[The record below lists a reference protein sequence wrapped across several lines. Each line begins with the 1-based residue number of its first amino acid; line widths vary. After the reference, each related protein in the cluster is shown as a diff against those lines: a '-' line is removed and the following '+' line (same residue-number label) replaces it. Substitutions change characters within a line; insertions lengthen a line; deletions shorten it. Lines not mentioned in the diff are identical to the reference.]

1 MKTIGKY
8 QVAEEI
14 GRSAAGVTC
23 RARDPF
29 RNREYV
35 LKILSPLAALS
46 AGSKEQLYR
55 DLSASWELTHRH
67 IAKVHD
73 IGELEGILY
82 IATELLTGSSLM
94 SVLSSGNVP
103 IAEKLTL
110 VAQACEA
117 LACAH
122 SKGIAHGN
130 LKPGNIF
137 VTDTGYATILDFGTG
152 TWQNLLLASGVRLNG
167 LVPNYL
173 APEQI
178 LGEPFDSRSDIFALG
193 VMLYEILAGHYPF
206 QGAPGVI
213 PREIVHAQPE
223 PLRKWN
229 AQIPEDL
236 EEIAFHAIKKDPRER
251 FQSADEFAASL
262 YHVAQRIRT
271 EPSAPAPEIV
281 APPLVEVGVAEQPAA
296 ETIDAAHSEIAPAA
310 PEPAVP
316 AAGGAAIAEVVEPE
330 PIAAQISAAQSGV
343 QQSDSEQLNAPQT
356 TAPSVSAPVEAD
368 PAPVALAEQPA
379 ALPNIAI
386 PAEQPAA
393 RPPIAHPPAPPANIP
408 PAPPRQQTRLAPQK
422 SPATR
427 KRRLAT
433 FAMGGLMALSMIG
446 VIVVRQNMAAPG
458 VTNPPAAPAAP
469 PAEAPS
475 LVPEAGKPTPFE
487 PAPERPVQPP
497 PVAPTPEQAAAEQIL
512 RSQVRP
518 LWEAG
523 QYAEAMR
530 VVDEVLAS
538 SPANA
543 EARAWKKKIHAAQE
557 AEADIK

>member
-46 AGSKEQLYR
+46 AESKEQLYR
-55 DLSASWELTHRH
+55 DLAVAWELTHRH
-67 IAKVHD
+67 IAKVRD

-82 IATELLTGSSLM
+82 IATELLPGSSLM
-94 SVLSSGNVP
+94 SFLSAGSTIP
-103 IAEKLTL
+103 EKLTL

-122 SKGIAHGN
+122 SRGIAHGN

-137 VTDTGYATILDFGTG
+137 VTDTGYATVLDFGTG
-152 TWQNLLLASGVRLNG
+152 TWQALLIASGVRLNG

-178 LGEPFDSRSDIFALG
+178 LGEPFDGRSDIFAVG
-193 VMLYEILAGHYPF
+193 VMLYEILAGQYPF
-206 QGAPGVI
+206 QAAPGVI

-223 PLRKWN
+223 SLRKWN
-229 AQIPEDL
+229 SQIPEDL
-236 EEIAFHAIKKDPRER
+236 EEIVFHAIKKDPRER

-262 YHVAQRIRT
+262 YHVAQRIRE
-271 EPSAPAPEIV
+271 EPPAPGPEVI
-281 APPLVEVGVAEQPAA
+281 APPPAEITVAEQPSV
-296 ETIDAAHSEIAPAA
+296 ETVDAAQVEVSLAVS
-310 PEPAVP
+310 EPAVV
-316 AAGGAAIAEVVEPE
+316 AADVAAIAEAVAPEPTVAQVIVQPDAVQLNSEQLSAPQPAVPPVSTPVEPE
-330 PIAAQISAAQSGV
+330 SAPAAFTAEPAAQPVTAIPP
-343 QQSDSEQLNAPQT
+343 QQPAV
-356 TAPSVSAPVEAD
+356 A
-368 PAPVALAEQPA
+368 APVARVPEAPA
-379 ALPNIAI
+379 NVSPAPARQQVRPALP
-386 PAEQPAA
+386 
-393 RPPIAHPPAPPANIP
+393 
-408 PAPPRQQTRLAPQK
+408 K
-422 SPATR
+422 SQGPR
-427 KRRLAT
+427 KRRLVT

-458 VTNPPAAPAAP
+458 ASNPPEAPAAP
-469 PAEAPS
+469 PVQAPS
-475 LVPEAGKPTPFE
+475 PVPEAVKPAPFE
-487 PAPERPVQPP
+487 PTPQRPVQPP
-497 PVAPTPEQAAAEQIL
+497 PVAPAPEQTAADQIL
-512 RSQVRP
+512 RGQVRP

-530 VVDEVLAS
+530 VVDEVLAT

-543 EARAWKKKIHAAQE
+543 EARAWKKKIRAAQE